1 MTVVLGI
8 IFVVAAAFAWR
19 VYQVI
24 RDGNDSS
31 DD

>member
-8 IFVVAAAFAWR
+8 ILVVVAAFAWR

-24 RDGNDSS
+24 SDDSS